1 MTSEWKPDNELQL
14 KIYEFWKVRGYDQIK
29 GALGKYQIT
38 FNKEHRGS
46 LIYGVELI
54 YLEQFYRHAQKK
66 ILDNM
71 IERLSTCERP
81 DALFPLA
88 GREHCDRIIEML
100 KIVKSEI
107 GK

>member
-1 MTSEWKPDNELQL
+1 MTGEWKPDNELQL

-38 FNKEHRGS
+38 FDKEYKDCLLGS
-46 LIYGVELI
+46 VELI
-54 YLEQFYRHAQKK
+54 YLEKFYHHAQMK
-66 ILDNM
+66 ILDNI
-71 IERLSTCERP
+71 IERLSTCERE

-88 GREHCDRIIEML
+88 GREFCDKIIEML

-107 GK
+107 EK